1 MLEIQRCPDAG
12 APATGKLAAVLNRKA
27 GFPPEIVDAVAE
39 ILRRVE
45 AEGDAAVAGY
55 TEKFDGV
62 VLAPGGF
69 RVPRKALDDAWAAMD
84 RELEEAVSGAAANI
98 RSFHRRQLRG
108 SWFHE
113 DGEGVVLGKRVLPLR
128 RVGLCVPGGQTP
140 LLSTLLMTAVPAQVA
155 GVDEICVVTPPRPGG
170 LPHPVIL
177 ATAAMLELDEV
188 YAIGGAQAVAALAF
202 GTQTVAAVDKIA
214 GPGGP
219 YTAAAKQQVYG
230 RVGID
235 TVAGPSEIAVLADEN
250 ADPGYVAAD
259 LLAQA
264 EHGSGFE
271 AAVCIT
277 PSEALAAR
285 VQAEAQKQLATLP
298 RRREI
303 ETALK
308 NFGLVVVVP
317 DLEAGVRLV
326 DRIAPEHVEL
336 LVADPWRWL
345 GEIRNAGAVFLGE
358 ASSEPVGDYFAGTN
372 HVLPTN
378 GAARFAS
385 ALGVDD
391 FVRTTSVLGYSGQR
405 LRRTGA
411 KIARLARAEELEAH
425 ARAIEARLD
434 HSGRDS

>member
-1 MLEIQRCPDAG
+1 MLDIQRCPDPG

-27 GFPPEIVDAVAE
+27 GFPPEIVGAAAE

-45 AEGDAAVAGY
+45 AEGDTAVAGY

-62 VLAPGGF
+62 ALAPGGF
-69 RVPRKALDDAWAAMD
+69 RVPRKALDDARASMD
-84 RELEEAVSGAAANI
+84 RELEEAVSEAAANI

-108 SWFHE
+108 SWFLE
-113 DGEGVVLGKRVLPLR
+113 DGDGVVLGKRFLPLR

-177 ATAAMLELDEV
+177 ATAALLELDEV

-202 GTQTVAAVDKIA
+202 GTETIAAVDKIA

-235 TVAGPSEIAVLADEN
+235 TVAGPSEIVVLADGN
-250 ADPGYVAAD
+250 ADPRCVAAD

-285 VQAEAQKQLATLP
+285 VQDEARKQLATLP
-298 RRREI
+298 
-303 ETALK
+303 
-308 NFGLVVVVP
+308 
-317 DLEAGVRLV
+317 AGG
-326 DRIAPEHVEL
+326 P
-336 LVADPWRWL
+336 
-345 GEIRNAGAVFLGE
+345 
-358 ASSEPVGDYFAGTN
+358 GDSRG
-372 HVLPTN
+372 P
-378 GAARFAS
+378 
-385 ALGVDD
+385 
-391 FVRTTSVLGYSGQR
+391 
-405 LRRTGA
+405 
-411 KIARLARAEELEAH
+411 
-425 ARAIEARLD
+425 
-434 HSGRDS
+434 

>member
-1 MLEIQRCPDAG
+1 MLDIQRCPDAG
-12 APATGKLAAVLNRKA
+12 APAAGKLAAILDRKA
-27 GFPPEIVDAVAE
+27 GFPPEIVEAAAE

-45 AEGDAAVAGY
+45 AEGDVAVAAF

-62 VLAPGGF
+62 ALAPGGF
-69 RVPRKALDDAWAAMD
+69 RVPRKALDDARASMD
-84 RELEEAVSGAAANI
+84 RELEEAVSEAAANI

-108 SWFHE
+108 SWFLE
-113 DGEGVVLGKRVLPLR
+113 DGDGVVLGKRFLPLR

-177 ATAAMLELDEV
+177 ATAALLELDEV

-202 GTQTVAAVDKIA
+202 GTETIPAVDKIA

-235 TVAGPSEIAVLADEN
+235 TVAGPSEIVVLADGN
-250 ADPGYVAAD
+250 ADPRCVAAD

-285 VQAEAQKQLATLP
+285 VQDEARKQLASLP
-298 RRREI
+298 RRGEI
-303 ETALK
+303 EAALE

-317 DLEAGVRLV
+317 DLETGARLV

-345 GEIRNAGAVFLGE
+345 GEVRNAGAVFLGE
-358 ASSEPVGDYFAGTN
+358 ASSEPVGDYFAGPN

-391 FVRTTSVLGYSGQR
+391 FVRTTSVLGYSRQR
-405 LRRTGA
+405 LRRTGE
-411 KIARLARAEELEAH
+411 KIARMARAEELEAH
-425 ARAIEARLD
+425 ARAIEARLGG
-434 HSGRDS
+434 SGRES